1 MVDIQFLFKSRDEFV
16 ECIKRFEPQ
25 AKAFGVEI
33 KISEVPLNPEK
44 KKGGRK

>member
-16 ECIKRFEPQ
+16 NFIRSFKAQGE
-25 AKAFGVEI
+25 AFGVEI
-33 KISEVPLNPEK
+33 KISEIPLNSKK

>member
-16 ECIKRFEPQ
+16 DCIERLKPQ
-25 AKAFGVEI
+25 GEAFGVRRD
-33 KISEVPLNPEK
+33 ISEIPLNPKK